1 MEVKINKEIRNY
13 SENIFFGL
21 SLRQFIFS
29 ILACISALILFFIF
43 KPVLGTEITSWICII
58 GATPFGLMGFVKYN
72 GMTGEQFI
80 LAYIKSEFLT
90 KRELVFEST
99 NFYYELINTRE
110 KEKTNEDERKMNYD
124 ELRHKIHDILGDF
137 LYHEIEIYNAGEFD
151 FEYMEFRTDDIL
163 HLIKR
168 QGGTY

>member
-58 GATPFGLMGFVKYN
+58 GATPFGIMGFVKYN

-80 LAYIKSEFLT
+80 LAYIKSELLT

-110 KEKTNEDERKMNYD
+110 KEKTNESNEKS
-124 ELRHKIHDILGDF
+124 F
-137 LYHEIEIYNAGEFD
+137 
-151 FEYMEFRTDDIL
+151 
-163 HLIKR
+163 
-168 QGGTY
+168 

>member
-43 KPVLGTEITSWICII
+43 KPILGTEITSWICIA
-58 GATPFGLMGFVKYN
+58 GAAPFGIIGFVKYN

-80 LAYIKSEFLT
+80 TAYIKSEFLI
-90 KRELVFEST
+90 KRELVFEPT
-99 NFYYELINTRE
+99 NFYYELVNTIE
-110 KEKTNEDERKMNYD
+110 KEKINESNE
-124 ELRHKIHDILGDF
+124 ESI
-137 LYHEIEIYNAGEFD
+137 
-151 FEYMEFRTDDIL
+151 
-163 HLIKR
+163 
-168 QGGTY
+168 